1 MKTCPRCARTYP
13 DAESFCEVDGTALTV
28 APAAVGTAKMVDA
41 REEAIECP
49 VCGGKAE
56 PGELMCNFC
65 GARLPVS
72 GGAEP
77 AGSPAPARTTGSG
90 GERAGTARQ
99 RPENYIPARDKLTAT
114 EFTPPIPPDDEGAE
128 EQRRPLMSIVGY
140 SAAAIVALA
149 GGAWLAIHLSA
160 APAIS
165 PPKAAEASPA
175 PTASPA
181 AIASG
186 PTVDLAHSV
195 QMQTFGESA
204 AAPERS
210 VDAARKVFE
219 SGKSALLD
227 SYRGVLAGGSAIDDG
242 MMMRLTVAPSGAVT
256 GAEVRTST
264 SPNPALDAAAVKT
277 MMGWTFA
284 PINGGEVSADYPI
297 IFARDAAQAGAIDSG
312 LASKVAALG
321 TTSSP
326 EYAFAPAAVPTIAP
340 PPALSP
346 PPLSPPPM
354 EATAPVVAP
363 APSPKRRRHVV
374 ASARPPKPS
383 LLEQVQSAL
392 RSNRKLNQVNAYTN
406 GGVVTLY
413 GKVFD
418 DNDKRLAVRTARS
431 VGGVTDVIDQTTTD
445 MAMWAARQQ
454 QISQALASAGLT
466 GVTVKVI
473 GRDAYLDG
481 EVANKVDRDRA
492 VTITQAAAPV
502 TVRSN
507 LIRVAVGRV
516 FGF

>member
-13 DAESFCEVDGTALTV
+13 DAESFCEVDGNALT
-28 APAAVGTAKMVDA
+28 ATSGAVGTAKMVDG
-41 REEAIECP
+41 REGPIECP

-56 PGELMCNFC
+56 PGEVMCNFC

-72 GGAEP
+72 GDAEP
-77 AGSPAPARTTGSG
+77 AGGPGPAQPTGPTP
-90 GERAGTARQ
+90 R
-99 RPENYIPARDKLTAT
+99 RPETYIPARDKLTAT
-114 EFTPPIPPDDEGAE
+114 EFTPPIPPDDEADE
-128 EQRRPLMSIVGY
+128 ERRRPLISIVGY

-149 GGAWLAIHLSA
+149 AGAWLAIHLSA

-165 PPKAAEASPA
+165 PPKTVEASPA

-181 AIASG
+181 AVVASG

-204 AAPERS
+204 AVSERS

-219 SGKSALLD
+219 SGKSGLLD
-227 SYRGVLAGGSAIDDG
+227 SYRAVLVGGSAIDDG
-242 MMMRLTVAPSGAVT
+242 MVVRLTVAPSGAVT
-256 GAEVRTST
+256 SAAVRTST
-264 SPNPALDAAAVKT
+264 SSNPELDAAVVKT

-297 IFARDAAQAGAIDSG
+297 IFARDAAQVGAIDSG

-321 TTSSP
+321 ATSSP
-326 EYAFAPAAVPTIAP
+326 EYASAPAALPSV
-340 PPALSP
+340 SP
-346 PPLSPPPM
+346 PPLPPPPM
-354 EATAPVVAP
+354 EATTPVAAPPP
-363 APSPKRRRHVV
+363 APRRRRHEV
-374 ASARPPKPS
+374 ASTRPPKPS
-383 LLEQVQSAL
+383 LLQQVQSAL
-392 RSNRKLNQVNAYTN
+392 RSNRKLNRVNAYTN

-431 VGGVTDVIDQTTTD
+431 VSGVTDVIDQTTTD
-445 MAMWAARQQ
+445 TAVWAARQQ

-481 EVANKVDRDRA
+481 EVANKLDRERA
-492 VTITQAAAPV
+492 VTITEGAAPV
-502 TVRSN
+502 IVRTN

>member
-13 DAESFCEVDGTALTV
+13 DAESFCEVDGTALT
-28 APAAVGTAKMVDA
+28 ATSGAVGTAKMVDG
-41 REEAIECP
+41 REEPIECP

-77 AGSPAPARTTGSG
+77 ASGPAPARA
-90 GERAGTARQ
+90 AGPAGAAAGAARR
-99 RPENYIPARDKLTAT
+99 RPESYIPARDKLTAT
-114 EFTPPIPPDDEGAE
+114 EFTPPIPPDDEAD
-128 EQRRPLMSIVGY
+128 EQRRPLISVVGY
-140 SAAAIVALA
+140 SAAALVALA
-149 GGAWLAIHLSA
+149 AGAWLAIHLSA
-160 APAIS
+160 APVIS
-165 PPKAAEASPA
+165 PPKTVEASPA

-181 AIASG
+181 AVASG

-219 SGKSALLD
+219 SGKSGLLD

-242 MMMRLTVAPSGAVT
+242 MMVRLTVAPSGAVT

-264 SPNPALDAAAVKT
+264 SPNPELDAAVVKT

-297 IFARDAAQAGAIDSG
+297 IFARDAAQVGAIDSG
-312 LASKVAALG
+312 LAPKVAALG
-321 TTSSP
+321 ATSSP
-326 EYAFAPAAVPTIAP
+326 EYAFAPAAAPSILP
-340 PPALSP
+340 PPVEMPTPVIAEP
-346 PPLSPPPM
+346 PR
-354 EATAPVVAP
+354 
-363 APSPKRRRHVV
+363 PKRKRREV
-374 ASARPPKPS
+374 ASTRPPKPS

-392 RSNRKLNQVNAYTN
+392 RSNRKLNRVNAYTN

-413 GKVFD
+413 GKVFED
-418 DNDKRLAVRTARS
+418 DDKRLAVRTVRS
-431 VGGVTDVIDQTTTD
+431 VSGVTDVIDQTTTD
-445 MAMWAARQQ
+445 TATWAARQQ

-481 EVANKVDRDRA
+481 EVANKLDRERA
-492 VTITQAAAPV
+492 VTITEGAAPV
-502 TVRSN
+502 TVRTN